1 MANRVQKDVRYLNKD
16 FGAFREGLIEFAKTY
31 YPNTYNDFNESSPG
45 MMFIE
50 MASYVGDVLSYY
62 VDSQFK
68 EMLLAYAEDRK
79 TIYEM
84 AQVYGYKPKVT
95 RPSFTTADVFQTVPA
110 TGTGTSVKPNMDYAL
125 TVNENTQ
132 VTATNGTI
140 FRTLE
145 DVNFKFS
152 SSFDP
157 LTIEVFEVNSTNNVP
172 SLYLLK
178 KSVKLGSGTVTT
190 ETFDFGSAESYPRIK
205 LSKPNIIEIIS
216 VTDSDS
222 NKWYEVPYLA
232 QDTTFIN
239 QENNATNDPDLAQYN
254 DTVPYILKL
263 KKTPRRF
270 VTFINQDGTT
280 ELRFGSG
287 ISDSPDEE
295 IVPNPSSVGS
305 SLPGSPSKLDTYFDP
320 ANFLKTEAY
329 GQAPANT
336 TLTIKYA
343 YGGGITDNVAANS
356 INNISEISY
365 TIDETSLNAAT
376 VLTTKESVAIT
387 NPQPATGGKSAESA
401 DEVKMNALA
410 HFQAQGRVVTKE
422 DYITRVYAMGNKYGA
437 VAKGYIVPDE
447 QLNIPN
453 MQVETSPGSGI
464 FVDERNIE
472 QLRSKD
478 FVTSKT
484 KLDNPMAL
492 NLYTLGYD
500 KDKKLTQ
507 LNTAVKQNL
516 KTYLSQYRI
525 VTDAIN
531 IKNAWIINIGIKF
544 SFIARR
550 GFNKNEI
557 TLRAIESIKEYFR
570 VDKWQINQPI
580 IVAELAQVIS
590 QVEGIGAL
598 VPPAEDN
605 PHGLPLLI
613 TNKFNKADGYSGNIY
628 DINYAT
634 KDGIIYPSLDPSIF
648 ELKYPNTD
656 IEGRSVGDS
665 VGVAY

>member
-16 FGAFREGLIEFAKTY
+16 FGAFRESLIEFAKTY
-31 YPNTYNDFNESSPG
+31 YPNTYNDFNEASPG

-95 RPSFTTADVFQTVPA
+95 RPAFTTADVFQTVPA
-110 TGTGTSVKPNMDYAL
+110 RGTGTNVKPDMNYAL
-125 TVNENTQ
+125 TINEGTQ
-132 VTATNGTI
+132 VSANNGTT

-157 LTIEVFEVNSTNNVP
+157 LQIDVFEVNPTNKVP

-178 KSVKLGSGTVTT
+178 KSVKLGSGTIQS
-190 ETFDFGSAESYPRIK
+190 ETFDFSSAESYPRIK
-205 LSKPNIIEIIS
+205 LAKQNVIEILS

-232 QDTTFIN
+232 QDTLFTDV
-239 QENNATNDPDLAQYN
+239 ENTAATDPDLVQYN
-254 DTVPYILKL
+254 DTVPYLLKL

-270 VTFINQDGTT
+270 VTYIVQDGST

-295 IVPNPSSVGS
+295 IVPNPSTVGS
-305 SLPGSPSKLDTYFDP
+305 SLPGSPNKLDTFFDP

-343 YGGGITDNVAANS
+343 YGGGIEDNVAVNS
-356 INNISEISY
+356 ISNISEVSF
-365 TIDETSLNAAT
+365 T
-376 VLTTKESVAIT
+376 VEEDNLVASTLLTTKNSVAIA
-387 NPQPATGGKSAESA
+387 NPYPATGGKSAEST
-401 DEVKMNALA
+401 EEIKQNALA
-410 HFQAQGRVVTKE
+410 YFQAQGRVVTKE
-422 DYITRVYAMGNKYGA
+422 DYITRTYAMGNKYGA
-437 VAKGYIVPDE
+437 VAKAYIVQDE

-453 MQVETSPGSGI
+453 MQLETSPGSGL
-464 FVDERNIE
+464 FVDERNID

-478 FVTSKT
+478 LVSSKT

-492 NLYTLGYD
+492 NLYTLGYNEN
-500 KDKKLTQ
+500 KHLTQ

-516 KTYLSQYRI
+516 KTYLSQYRL

-531 IKNAWIINIGIKF
+531 IKNAWIINIGVKF

-557 TLRAIESIKEYFR
+557 TLRAIESIKEFFR
-570 VDKWQINQPI
+570 IDKWQINQPI
-580 IVAELAQVIS
+580 VVAELAQIIS
-590 QVEGIGAL
+590 QVEGIGAI
-598 VPPAEDN
+598 VPPAENN
-605 PHGLPLLI
+605 PNKLPLLI
-613 TNKFNKADGYSGNIY
+613 TNKFQESDGYSGNIY